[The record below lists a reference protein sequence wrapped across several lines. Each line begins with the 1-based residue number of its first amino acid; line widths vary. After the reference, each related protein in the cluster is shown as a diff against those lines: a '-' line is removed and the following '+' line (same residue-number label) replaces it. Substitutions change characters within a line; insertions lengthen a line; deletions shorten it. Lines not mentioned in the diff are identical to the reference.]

1 MHIDSYQFGEIVIDG
16 KRYTGD
22 VIVYPDHVQGNWW
35 RKEGHELCLDDI
47 REVLENKPRPP
58 MCIGERGK
66 PETVIVGT
74 GAANCMRV
82 LPETEKHLRSQGIK
96 LTALPTEKAV
106 KTYNQLIIKGEKPGL
121 RSCFGGVGKVIAC
134 LHLTC

>member
-35 RKEGHELCLDDI
+35 RKEGHELRLDDI
-47 REVLENKPRPP
+47 REVLENKPCTE
-58 MCIGERGK
+58 MVQGK
-66 PETVIVGT
+66 PETIIVGT

-82 LPETEKHLRSQGIK
+82 LPETEKYLRSQGIK

-106 KTYNQLIIKGEKPGL
+106 KTYNQLIVKGEK
-121 RSCFGGVGKVIAC
+121 KVIAC

>member
-47 REVLENKPRPP
+47 REVLENKP
-58 MCIGERGK
+58 
-66 PETVIVGT
+66 ETIIVGT

-82 LPETEKHLRSQGIK
+82 LPETEKYIRSQGIK

-106 KTYNQLIIKGEKPGL
+106 KTYNQLITEGEKNI
-121 RSCFGGVGKVIAC
+121 VAC

>member
-1 MHIDSYQFGEIVIDG
+1 MLIDSYRFGEIVIDG
-16 KRYTGD
+16 KRYTAD
-22 VIVYPDHVQGNWW
+22 VIIYSHHVQENWW
-35 RKEGHELCLDDI
+35 RREGHELCLDDI
-47 REVLENKPRPP
+47 REVLEN
-58 MCIGERGK
+58 K

-106 KTYNQLIIKGEKPGL
+106 KTYNQLIAKGEK
-121 RSCFGGVGKVIAC
+121 KVIAC